1 MIRRALPQPAFPC
14 IAALVVVIIA
24 LVAPPGRAAP
34 DLADQAITTGSH
46 PPAASPFAPRALAPF
61 EIRRV
66 LDGDT
71 VEGVARVWPDH
82 EVRTKVRLR
91 GVDAPELNAPCEAA
105 RRRATA
111 ARDTLANLVRQ
122 GPLHLADIGRDK
134 YGGRVVARVLLPD
147 GTDLGERLKA
157 AGHARAYAGGRR
169 LPVC

>member
-1 MIRRALPQPAFPC
+1 MARHALPLPALPC
-14 IAALVVVIIA
+14 IAALGVVIIA
-24 LVAPPGRAAP
+24 LASAPRRAAQ
-34 DLADQAITTGSH
+34 DLTDQAITTGSH
-46 PPAASPFAPRALAPF
+46 PPAASAPSPRALALF
-61 EIRRV
+61 EVTRV

-91 GVDAPELNAPCEAA
+91 GVDAPELNAPCEAE
-105 RRRATA
+105 RRRAAA
-111 ARDTLANLVRQ
+111 ARDTLADLIRQ

-147 GTDLGERLKA
+147 GADLGERLKA